1 MGEGGSLGELPT
13 SKDVGFLLLRSD
25 SIPTAETSFG
35 EAVSAKPV
43 WKAGYGGPDLHR
55 RNFGL
60 PHA

>member
-1 MGEGGSLGELPT
+1 MRELPT
-13 SKDVGFLLLRSD
+13 DESRGLPASPTGLDPRT
-25 SIPTAETSFG
+25 PTAEASFG